1 MTLDVC
7 HFCNNPGGYSANW
20 QGKEINVCF
29 PHLAA
34 IKHRDATTKQLKEEL

>member
-1 MTLDVC
+1 MMTC
-7 HFCNNPGGYSANW
+7 EFCPNPAGYTATW

-34 IKHRDATTKQLKEEL
+34 IKHRDITAKEANNA